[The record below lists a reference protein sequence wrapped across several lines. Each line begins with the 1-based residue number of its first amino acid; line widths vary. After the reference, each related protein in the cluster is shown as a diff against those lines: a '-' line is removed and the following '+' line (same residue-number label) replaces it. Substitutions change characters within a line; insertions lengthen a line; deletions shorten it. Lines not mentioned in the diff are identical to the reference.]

1 MAIHV
6 NQYRPRGLTD
16 DTWER
21 IGPIIRGV
29 VSEAA
34 PRTLYH
40 TKSLLWVF
48 CGYVQWADSIGLPL
62 EREVLLDRRLIER
75 FVLTALKGKAK
86 GTRANQRSILYRI
99 LEALTSAEV
108 SHFTPLS
115 ESDPE
120 VPYTDPELAALES
133 LMRGQRTAEK
143 RHSGLVIVAF
153 GAGAGLATGDYSDL
167 RGTDVTREGPSTV
180 VRVRDRRAREITV
193 FSDWAD
199 LVWEL
204 AQESGDRWVF
214 RPGRQGFSPNALNG
228 FARKLDG
235 VSDAV
240 PSSRRLRI
248 TWICRH
254 LALGTPANILTEAAG
269 VDTFHALSRYLRFLP
284 EPTVEVK
291 RAWLRGERP

>member
-1 MAIHV
+1 
-6 NQYRPRGLTD
+6 
-16 DTWER
+16 
-21 IGPIIRGV
+21 
-29 VSEAA
+29 
-34 PRTLYH
+34 
-40 TKSLLWVF
+40 
-48 CGYVQWADSIGLPL
+48 
-62 EREVLLDRRLIER
+62 
-75 FVLTALKGKAK
+75 VLTALKGKAK
-86 GTRANQRSILYRI
+86 GTRANYRSMLYRI
-99 LEALTSAEV
+99 LEALTTGEL

-120 VPYTDPELAALES
+120 EPYTDPELAALES

-167 RGTDVTREGPSTV
+167 RGTDITREGPSTV
-180 VRVRDRRAREITV
+180 VHVRDRRAREITV
-193 FSDWAD
+193 FADWAD

-235 VSDAV
+235 VSDTV

-254 LALGTPANILTEAAG
+254 LALGTPANILIEAAG
-269 VDTFHALSRYLRFLP
+269 VVTYHGLSRYLGFVP
-284 EPTVEVK
+284 QPTAEEK
-291 RAWLRGERP
+291 RTWLRGERP